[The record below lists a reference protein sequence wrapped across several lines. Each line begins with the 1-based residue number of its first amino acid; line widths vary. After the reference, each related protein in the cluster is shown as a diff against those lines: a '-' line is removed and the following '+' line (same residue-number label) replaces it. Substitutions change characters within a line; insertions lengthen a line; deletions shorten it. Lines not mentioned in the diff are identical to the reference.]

1 MFAFQKMFQKA
12 SRGAWLCAAL
22 AGVAS
27 AQPIAKFQ
35 THEVATGLRGGY
47 QVVIADI
54 NQDGKPDLV
63 TVASNLTEVAWF
75 ENPGWQKHVIVSDIK
90 QPINLAVV
98 KADKTGVVIAL
109 ATDFSPNAKQSAG
122 TVMILESTGDVTQ
135 PFKRTDIDKLPTS
148 HRLRMLNGLV
158 VNAPLTDAD
167 AVAPDYHGKTPL
179 VFYKPGEWKRQLIT
193 DADDGVVHCIYPV
206 DWDGDGKQQMLTA
219 SFQGVFLLRQQKDGK
234 WERTKLAA
242 GSPDPWPKSGA
253 SDVAVGRLRNERF
266 LATIEPWHGNT
277 VAVYTKENGEWRRNV
292 IDTSLADGHTL
303 LTANLDGTD
312 RDVIIAGYRA
322 RGASLNLYR
331 FDGKQWVKSL
341 LDEGG
346 MPAAG
351 CAVGDLN
358 GDGRPDIACI
368 GTATATLK
376 WYENLGTK

>member
-1 MFAFQKMFQKA
+1 MITMHQ
-12 SRGAWLCAAL
+12 SVTRTAWLCAAL
-22 AGVAS
+22 AGAAF

-75 ENPGWQKHVIVSDIK
+75 ENPGWQKHVIVSDIR

-109 ATDFSPNAKQSAG
+109 ATDFSPNAKQSIG

-242 GSPDPWPKSGA
+242 GSPDAWPKSGA

-266 LATIEPWHGNT
+266 LATIEPWHGNV

-312 RDVIIAGYRA
+312 RDVIIAGYRQ

>member
-1 MFAFQKMFQKA
+1 
-12 SRGAWLCAAL
+12 
-22 AGVAS
+22 
-27 AQPIAKFQ
+27 
-35 THEVATGLRGGY
+35 
-47 QVVIADI
+47 
-54 NQDGKPDLV
+54 
-63 TVASNLTEVAWF
+63 
-75 ENPGWQKHVIVSDIK
+75 
-90 QPINLAVV
+90 
-98 KADKTGVVIAL
+98 
-109 ATDFSPNAKQSAG
+109 
-122 TVMILESTGDVTQ
+122 
-135 PFKRTDIDKLPTS
+135 
-148 HRLRMLNGLV
+148 
-158 VNAPLTDAD
+158 
-167 AVAPDYHGKTPL
+167 

-206 DWDGDGKQQMLTA
+206 DWDGDGKQQLLTA

-266 LATIEPWHGNT
+266 LATIEPWHGNV

-312 RDVIIAGYRA
+312 RDVIIAGYRQ